1 VIHKGGILMNVPT
14 DLMYTNDHEWVKF
27 ENNIAKIGIT
37 DFAQGELGDIIFV
50 ELPEVEQKVEK
61 DEAFGT
67 IEAVKT
73 VTDLLSPVTGKII
86 EINDEIENSP
96 EFINE
101 DCYGKGWFVKIEIND
116 LSEKDKLLSTEEYNA
131 IIN

>member
-1 VIHKGGILMNVPT
+1 MNVPK
-14 DLMYTNDHEWVKF
+14 DLMYTNDHEWAKF
-27 ENNIAKIGIT
+27 DNNVVTIGIT

-50 ELPEVEQKVEK
+50 ELPEIGRELEK

-73 VTDLLSPVTGKII
+73 VTDLLAAVTGKVI
-86 EINDEIENSP
+86 EINDEIEDSP
-96 EFINE
+96 EFVNE
-101 DCYGKGWFVKIEIND
+101 DCYGKGWFVKIEIED
-116 LSEKDKLLSTEEYNA
+116 LSEEDKLLSAEDYQT

>member
-1 VIHKGGILMNVPT
+1 MNIPN
-14 DLMYTNDHEWVKF
+14 DLMYTNDHEWAKF
-27 ENNIAKIGIT
+27 ENSIVTIGIT

-50 ELPEVEQKVEK
+50 ELPEVGQIVEK

-73 VTDLLSPVTGKII
+73 VTDLLAPFSGKII
-86 EINDEIENSP
+86 EINDEIEDSP
-96 EFINE
+96 EFVNE
-101 DCYGKGWFVKIEIND
+101 DCYGKGWFVKIEIAN
-116 LSEKDKLLSTEEYNA
+116 LSEKDKLLSVEDYQA

>member
-1 VIHKGGILMNVPT
+1 MSVPKN
-14 DLMYTNDHEWVKF
+14 LMYTNDHEWAKF
-27 ENNIAKIGIT
+27 EENIVTIGIT

-50 ELPEVEQKVEK
+50 ELPEVGQAVEK

-73 VTDLLSPVTGKII
+73 VSDLLSPVTGEVV
-86 EINDEIENSP
+86 EINDEIEDSP
-96 EFINE
+96 EFANE

-116 LSEKDKLLSTEEYNA
+116 PSEKNKLLSADDYNA

>member
-1 VIHKGGILMNVPT
+1 MNVPT
-14 DLMYTNDHEWVKF
+14 NLMYTTDHEWAKF
-27 ENNIAKIGIT
+27 ENNTLTIGIT

-50 ELPEVEQKVEK
+50 ELPEIGKEIEK
-61 DEAFGT
+61 DEPFGT

-73 VTDLLSPVTGKII
+73 VSDLLSPVNGKVIEVNTGL
-86 EINDEIENSP
+86 EDSP
-96 EFINE
+96 EFVNE

-116 LSEKDKLLSTEEYNA
+116 PSEKDNLLSAEDYNA

>member
-1 VIHKGGILMNVPT
+1 MNIPKN
-14 DLMYTNDHEWVKF
+14 LMYTTDHEWAKF
-27 ENNIAKIGIT
+27 ENNIVTIGIT

-50 ELPEVEQKVEK
+50 ELPEVGKEIDK

-73 VTDLLSPVTGKII
+73 VSDLVSPVTGKVI
-86 EINDEIENSP
+86 EINDEIEDSP
-96 EFINE
+96 EIVNE
-101 DCYGKGWFVKIEIND
+101 DCYGKGWFVKIEIED
-116 LSEKDKLLSTEEYNA
+116 LSEKDNLLSAEDYNV

>member
-1 VIHKGGILMNVPT
+1 MNVPT
-14 DLMYTNDHEWVKF
+14 DLMYTNDHEWTKF
-27 ENNIAKIGIT
+27 ENNIVTIGIT

-50 ELPEVEQKVEK
+50 ELPEVGKEIDK

-73 VTDLLSPVTGKII
+73 VSDLVSPVKGKVI
-86 EINDEIENSP
+86 EINDEIEDSP
-96 EFINE
+96 EFVNE
-101 DCYGKGWFVKIEIND
+101 DCYGKGWFVKIEIKD
-116 LSEKDKLLSTEEYNA
+116 PSEKENLLSPEAYSA